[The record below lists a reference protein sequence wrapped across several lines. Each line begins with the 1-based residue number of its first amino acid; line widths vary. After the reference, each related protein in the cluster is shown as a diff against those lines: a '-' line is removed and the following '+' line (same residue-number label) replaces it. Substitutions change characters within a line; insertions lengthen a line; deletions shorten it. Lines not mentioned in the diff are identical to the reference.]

1 MNIPQKGLWPPTAN
15 QGVSAGNKDSQ
26 KATRADHSP
35 ATGAS
40 PSSWAAEARYA
51 GKAGS
56 RWLPDP
62 ITALPYLPAPQ
73 THRASCFVPK
83 PRSTHRQI
91 CRKIQLNFP
100 KKYFRKCLQSY
111 ELMNFNLTSHF
122 PEHQPSDMRP
132 IASTPPCGIK
142 TTHRYKTRRE
152 GQPFLTVQVHVAGI
166 LMATLQKTTKGRY

>member
-1 MNIPQKGLWPPTAN
+1 MQEIKILKRPRELTILQPQVLHHPPGPQKPGMRGRRVADGCLTPSLPFPTC
-15 QGVSAGNKDSQ
+15 QHHK
-26 KATRADHSP
+26 
-35 ATGAS
+35 
-40 PSSWAAEARYA
+40 
-51 GKAGS
+51 
-56 RWLPDP
+56 P
-62 ITALPYLPAPQ
+62 IGQ
-73 THRASCFVPK
+73 SCFVPK